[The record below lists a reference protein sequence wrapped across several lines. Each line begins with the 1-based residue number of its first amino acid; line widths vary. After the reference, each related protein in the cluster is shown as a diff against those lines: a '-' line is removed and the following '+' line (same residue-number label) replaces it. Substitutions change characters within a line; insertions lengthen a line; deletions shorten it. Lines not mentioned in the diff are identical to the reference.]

1 MANDKVFSVR
11 ADDATIA
18 QLDKIAEESGLKKAE
33 ILPVLLTSYAT
44 AQAKSILPGRAT
56 EIENVGNLLDQIKT
70 AYLASLEL
78 NANAEERIRAEFIA
92 RIENN
97 EQAMSSL
104 KEKAD
109 AATADAK
116 DAKSALADLTKERD
130 ALAKRAEAAENELA
144 KEREAAAEEKDRL
157 VKFNESLQAQVE
169 ALKEKAEAATAE
181 LQAAAAL
188 EEESAKA
195 KSELQAAIQ
204 RAEKAEAEAAEL
216 SKKLMDATTIFAKN
230 WRTKNSRR
238 FSTSAAPAKRS
249 CAPPW
254 MPQTKSIKGASTRC
268 RLPSTSSRS
277 SAINGRRNSTLC
289 ARNRREANRPKRLK
303 DKEVD
308 RHAGRTSPAR
318 IFRYGRRME
327 CHPSI
332 FEKAPR
338 WRNRDCT
345 ATARC

>member
-109 AATADAK
+109 AAMADAK

-216 SKKLMDATTIFAKN
+216 SKKLTDATEKAKTDATVLKGRYDEKFDN
-230 WRTKNSRR
+230 LREKLKNE
-238 FSTSAAPAKRS
+238 K
-249 CAPPW
+249 
-254 MPQTKSIKGASTRC
+254 Q
-268 RLPSTSSRS
+268 
-277 SAINGRRNSTLC
+277 SAILDERRTGEAQLRAAVDAADEKHQGRIDKMQAAIDKLTEQRDQWQEKFYAL
-289 ARNRREANRPKRLK
+289 REEQKGSEQAETP
-303 DKEVD
+303 E
-308 RHAGRTSPAR
+308 G
-318 IFRYGRRME
+318 
-327 CHPSI
+327 
-332 FEKAPR
+332 
-338 WRNRDCT
+338 
-345 ATARC
+345 